1 VYLTAASL
9 PELPPQNIMMLAAH
23 QDDLR
28 APKALGFRTAFVPR
42 PKEGPN
48 GDHRPIE
55 PAWDIVARDF
65 NDLATTLGT

>member
-1 VYLTAASL
+1 
-9 PELPPQNIMMLAAH
+9 MMLAAH

-28 APKALGFRTAFVPR
+28 AAKALGFRTAFVPW
-42 PKEGPN
+42 PKERPN

-55 PAWDIVARDF
+55 PASDIVANDF